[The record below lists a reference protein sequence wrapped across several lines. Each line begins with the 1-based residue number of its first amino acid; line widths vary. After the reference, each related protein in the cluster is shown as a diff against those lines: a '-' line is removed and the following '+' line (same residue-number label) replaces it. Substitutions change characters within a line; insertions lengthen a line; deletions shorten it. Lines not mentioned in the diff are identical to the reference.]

1 MIGISARLPTRASR
15 IRRVIRRDE
24 ECGFSGDEEC
34 QCPEGLEPLVREAE
48 RMMAGKARM
57 ASIESFAALYEPAPY
72 IVTCSYFEPDIT

>member
-1 MIGISARLPTRASR
+1 
-15 IRRVIRRDE
+15 
-24 ECGFSGDEEC
+24 
-34 QCPEGLEPLVREAE
+34 VREAE